1 MCGSLAGAL
10 RSRRFASFLARGR
23 TSRQNDCA
31 RRAGRLPPQQNAKH
45 LGPCGIRTHAR
56 ERIGALIQRLRP
68 TRPKDLEILV
78 KVCGDNMKPTKMAG
92 SAPWPRATPRG
103 RRAGAMGARR
113 CSASAS
119 PSSASQKERVRP
131 ADEGS
136 TGFSD
141 TGSSIEQHRIDG
153 RSRLRSRFVTRW
165 PKNSPPRHF
174 YPPPVMPAPGLVR
187 ARASSPRAQ

>member
-1 MCGSLAGAL
+1 MKRDVMCEPTPANG
-10 RSRRFASFLARGR
+10 F
-23 TSRQNDCA
+23 
-31 RRAGRLPPQQNAKH
+31 
-45 LGPCGIRTHAR
+45 
-56 ERIGALIQRLRP
+56 GALIQGLRP

-92 SAPWPRATPRG
+92 SASWPRATPRG
-103 RRAGAMGARR
+103 RRAGATGARR

-153 RSRLRSRFVTRW
+153 RSRL
-165 PKNSPPRHF
+165 P
-174 YPPPVMPAPGLVR
+174 
-187 ARASSPRAQ
+187 